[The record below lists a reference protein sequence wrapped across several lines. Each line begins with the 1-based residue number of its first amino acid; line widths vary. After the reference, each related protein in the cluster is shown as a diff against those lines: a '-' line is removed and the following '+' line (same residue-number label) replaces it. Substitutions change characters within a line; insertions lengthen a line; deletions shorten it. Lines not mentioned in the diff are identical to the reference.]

1 MGHEPRPLRASTA
14 FSAPVLLLLA
24 GIVVVLTVGVVSLYG
39 ISATAL
45 AYSFFVVVGVWLS
58 AIDLRFRILPNRV
71 VVPAIGIGLVL
82 LVVAT
87 FLDRAPFAQGDVA
100 GQMLRVLA
108 GGFVLFV
115 VYLLLA
121 LISPRSLGMGD
132 VKFAGLIGIYLA
144 AEGWRTLLIGAAAGF
159 VCAAAVG
166 VALLVLRRTTLRAS
180 IPFGPMMFC
189 GALIALAL

>member
-14 FSAPVLLLLA
+14 LPAPVLLLLA
-24 GIVVVLTVGVVSLYG
+24 GIVVALTVGVVSLYG

-100 GQMLRVLA
+100 GQTLRVLA
-108 GGFVLFV
+108 GGFVLFA

-132 VKFAGLIGIYLA
+132 VKFAGFIGIYLA

-159 VCAAAVG
+159 VCAAVVG

-180 IPFGPMMFC
+180 IPFGPMMFS
-189 GALIALAL
+189 GALIALAV